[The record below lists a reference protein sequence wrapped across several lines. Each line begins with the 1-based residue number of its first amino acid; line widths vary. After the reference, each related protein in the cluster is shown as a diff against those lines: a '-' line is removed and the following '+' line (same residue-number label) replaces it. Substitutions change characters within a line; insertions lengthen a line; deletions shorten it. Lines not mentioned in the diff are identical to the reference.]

1 MSKRNGAS
9 GVSRRKFLGVSAVSM
24 AAAASAKAAT
34 KGGDT
39 KADHA
44 KADQRKAVGA
54 KGPDV
59 FPKDFLW
66 GAATAS
72 YQIEGA
78 ANEDGKGQSVWDV
91 FCKKKGAV
99 FEGHTG
105 DVACDHYHRYKEDLA
120 LMKQLGAKGYRF
132 SVAWPRIMP
141 NGTGAVNQKGVD
153 FYNRLVDE
161 ILKNDLKPMCTAFH
175 WDYPQP
181 LYLKGGW
188 LNRDSAD
195 WFAEYVAVIADKLGD
210 RVKTWATQNE
220 PQCYIGLALLD
231 GMHAPGDKLKFSE
244 YLTAAHNSMR
254 AHGKAVQALR
264 AHVKNAKIGYVLA
277 AQITQPATDSAADLE
292 AARQAIFAVDKH
304 DPWRNAW
311 WTDPVMFGKYPED
324 GVAFY
329 GKDMPKF
336 KASDL
341 DEMKQPIDYLGLN
354 IYKADT
360 YKKGAD
366 GKPEMIPY
374 PPGYPRSGVDWQPI
388 TPGAL
393 YWGPRFFYDRYKI
406 PMTITEN
413 GLSTRDQVFLDGKVH
428 DPQRI
433 DYMHRVL
440 LELSRAIKDG
450 VPVDGYYAWSLLDN
464 FEWADGYKQ
473 RFGMIYVDYSN
484 LKRIPKDS
492 YEWYRKVIAT
502 NGRSLI
508 EKGNVPVTQVTA

>member
-1 MSKRNGAS
+1 MSKRTGAS

-39 KADHA
+39 KAD
-44 KADQRKAVGA
+44 QRKATGG

-132 SVAWPRIMP
+132 SVAWPRIIP

-264 AHVKNAKIGYVLA
+264 AHVKGNAKDLKIGYVLA

-324 GVAFY
+324 GLAFY

>member
-1 MSKRNGAS
+1 MSKRS
-9 GVSRRKFLGVSAVSM
+9 LSVGVSRRKFLGVSAVSV
-24 AAAASAKAAT
+24 AAATAAKAAS
-34 KGGDT
+34 KSEKKGAVKDGGRGGDL
-39 KADHA
+39 
-44 KADQRKAVGA
+44 
-54 KGPDV
+54 

-78 ANEDGKGQSVWDV
+78 ANEDGKGQSIWDV

-120 LMKQLGAKGYRF
+120 LLKQLGAKTYRF
-132 SVAWPRIMP
+132 SVSWPRIIP
-141 NGTGAVNQKGVD
+141 EGTGTVNSKGVD
-153 FYNRLVDE
+153 FYDRLVDE
-161 ILKNDLKPMCTAFH
+161 ILRNDIKPLCTAFH
-175 WDYPQP
+175 WDYPQA
-181 LYLKGGW
+181 LYKKGGW

-195 WFAEYVAVIADKLGD
+195 WFAEYCAVIGNKLGD
-210 RVKTWATQNE
+210 RVKVWATQNE

-231 GMHAPGDKLKFSE
+231 GVHAPGDKLEFGK
-244 YLTAAHNSMR
+244 YLVAAHNSMR
-254 AHGKAVQALR
+254 AHGKGAQALR
-264 AHVKNAKIGYVLA
+264 ANVKDARDLKVGYVLA
-277 AQITQPATDSAADLE
+277 AQITQPATDRVEDVE
-292 AARQAIFAVDKH
+292 AARQAIFAANVR

-311 WTDPVMFGKYPED
+311 WTDPVIFGKYPED

-341 DEMKQPIDYLGLN
+341 DEMKQPLDYLGLN

-360 YKKGAD
+360 YKKGAN

-393 YWGPRFFYDRYKI
+393 YWGPRFFYERYKV
-406 PMTITEN
+406 PLAITEN

-440 LELSRAIKDG
+440 LELARAIKDG
-450 VPVDGYYAWSLLDN
+450 VPVTSYYAWSLLDN

-473 RFGMIYVDYSN
+473 RFGMIYVDYTN
-484 LKRIPKDS
+484 QKRIPKES

-502 NGRSLI
+502 NGRSLLDRGAMPI
-508 EKGNVPVTQVTA
+508 TQVTA

>member
-1 MSKRNGAS
+1 MSKRS
-9 GVSRRKFLGVSAVSM
+9 LSVGVSRRKFLGVSAVSV
-24 AAAASAKAAT
+24 AAATAAKAAS
-34 KGGDT
+34 KSEKKGAVKDGGRGGDL
-39 KADHA
+39 
-44 KADQRKAVGA
+44 
-54 KGPDV
+54 

-78 ANEDGKGQSVWDV
+78 ANEDGKGQSIWDV

-120 LMKQLGAKGYRF
+120 LLKQLGAKTYRF
-132 SVAWPRIMP
+132 SVSWPRIIP
-141 NGTGAVNQKGVD
+141 EGTGTVNSKGVD
-153 FYNRLVDE
+153 FYDRLVDE
-161 ILKNDLKPMCTAFH
+161 ILRNDIKPLCTAFH
-175 WDYPQP
+175 WDYPQA
-181 LYLKGGW
+181 LYKKGGW

-195 WFAEYVAVIADKLGD
+195 WFAEYCAVIGNKLGD
-210 RVKTWATQNE
+210 RVKVWATQNE

-231 GMHAPGDKLKFSE
+231 GVHAPGDKLEFGK
-244 YLTAAHNSMR
+244 YLVAAHNSMR
-254 AHGKAVQALR
+254 AHGKGAQALR
-264 AHVKNAKIGYVLA
+264 ANVKDARDLKVGYVLA
-277 AQITQPATDSAADLE
+277 AQITQPATDRVEDVE
-292 AARQAIFAVDKH
+292 AARQAIFAANVR

-311 WTDPVMFGKYPED
+311 WTDPVIFGKYPED

-341 DEMKQPIDYLGLN
+341 DEMKQPLDYLGLN

-360 YKKGAD
+360 YKKGAN

-393 YWGPRFFYDRYKI
+393 YWGPRFFYERYKV
-406 PMTITEN
+406 PLAITEN

-440 LELSRAIKDG
+440 LELARAIKDG
-450 VPVDGYYAWSLLDN
+450 VPVTSYYAWSLLDN

-473 RFGMIYVDYSN
+473 RFGMIYVDYTN
-484 LKRIPKDS
+484 QKRIPKES

-502 NGRSLI
+502 NGRTLLDHGAMPI
-508 EKGNVPVTQVTA
+508 TQVTA

>member
-1 MSKRNGAS
+1 M
-9 GVSRRKFLGVSAVSM
+9 SAVSM
-24 AAAASAKAAT
+24 AAATAAKAAGRGEKGDKKSAVSQLNNGA
-34 KGGDT
+34 KGGD
-39 KADHA
+39 
-44 KADQRKAVGA
+44 
-54 KGPDV
+54 P
-59 FPKDFLW
+59 FPKDFVW
-66 GAATAS
+66 GAATAA

-120 LMKQLGAKGYRF
+120 LLKHLGAKSYRF
-132 SVAWPRIMP
+132 SVSWPRILP
-141 NGTGAVNQKGVD
+141 EGVGTVNPKGVD
-153 FYNRLVDE
+153 FYDRLVDE
-161 ILKNDLKPMCTAFH
+161 MLKNGLQPLCTAFH
-175 WDYPQP
+175 WDYPQA
-181 LYLKGGW
+181 LYKKGGW

-195 WFAEYVAVIADKLGD
+195 WFAEYCAVIGDKLGD

-231 GMHAPGDKLKFSE
+231 GVHAPGEKLEFSKF
-244 YLTAAHNSMR
+244 LVAAHNSMR
-254 AHGKAVQALR
+254 AHGKGAQALR
-264 AHVKNAKIGYVLA
+264 AHVKDAKIGYVLA
-277 AQITQPATDSAADLE
+277 AQITQPATGSADDLA
-292 AARQAIFAVDKH
+292 AAREAIFAVNVR

-311 WTDPVMFGKYPED
+311 WTDPVIFGKYPED
-324 GVAFY
+324 GIAFF

-341 DEMKQPIDYLGLN
+341 DEMKQPLDYLGLN

-360 YKKGAD
+360 FKKGAN
-366 GKPEMIPY
+366 GKPEQVPY

-393 YWGPRFFYDRYKI
+393 YWGPRFFWDRYKV
-406 PMTITEN
+406 PVSITEN

-440 LELSRAIKDG
+440 LELSRAIKEG
-450 VPVDGYYAWSLLDN
+450 VPVTGYYAWSLLDN

-473 RFGMIYVDYSN
+473 RFGMIYVDYQSQ
-484 LKRIPKDS
+484 KRIPKDS
-492 YEWYRKVIAT
+492 YEWYRKVIAS
-502 NGRSLI
+502 NGRSLLDHGPMPI
-508 EKGNVPVTQVTA
+508 TQVTAELG